1 MFMEKSEV
9 ERRYNQVCE
18 DVYNHRI
25 KSALDR
31 VGILIRNVNPA
42 NYYFELENT
51 AENYQNLVKYAF
63 EGYKDPDR
71 KEILKK
77 ISAAVLSLADEVRY
91 SLTEKEYPEQN
102 LERRII
108 TQSIGDDPQAM
119 SERLEELLSEKVLHQ
134 MLEET
139 GTTPVGTNPVDN
151 LFRLI
156 WLTHK
161 IKDTAADKIRQVSHS
176 TNFEAHDKCLV
187 VSALTISLLDFFDT
201 QKILLLMD
209 FVREHEQEVYQRALT
224 GLVLGLILYD
234 RRISFYPEIMVRL
247 DELSQ
252 DEGIQRDVEAFLLQL
267 LMARETETIVKAFE
281 EEVLPEMKKIVPK
294 FEDKLQ
300 LENILEEDLEGKNPD
315 WKEMID
321 EVPGLFER
329 IEKFTKMQM
338 EGGDVFLSTFS
349 QLKRFDFFT
358 RMSNWFLPF
367 YAGNPELKTAD
378 SNEAEILT
386 RLVEGLEKAFYL
398 CNSDKYSFAL
408 NFSAVPQHQRSM
420 IMTYFEAELEQMK
433 EMASEEEILSPSAAS
448 NAIFIQYIQDLYR
461 FFKLY
466 HYHHEFNDIFQKK
479 IRFTELYFYKDFF
492 ERDNFTSRLAAFY
505 LDKEHFP
512 EAIELYDYML
522 KKEGPNSEYFEK
534 IGYSYQ
540 KMKRY
545 TNAIDYYRKAE
556 LFDSNRLWIVKKL
569 GWCSLKIRDYAN
581 ALKYFE
587 SAALLQPDDLSI
599 QAQIGHCHLRLKNF
613 VEALTSYSKV
623 LYFQPENLK
632 VLRPVA
638 YCQFVLGKLET
649 AEESYRKVLS
659 KSGSPN
665 PFDLMN
671 LGHVL
676 LCQGKRK
683 EALDAYKQSKSER
696 LFTNE
701 SFQSAF
707 EEDIPHLL
715 KNGIP
720 EEELP
725 LILDYLLLQAE

>member
-1 MFMEKSEV
+1 
-9 ERRYNQVCE
+9 
-18 DVYNHRI
+18 
-25 KSALDR
+25 
-31 VGILIRNVNPA
+31 
-42 NYYFELENT
+42 
-51 AENYQNLVKYAF
+51 
-63 EGYKDPDR
+63 
-71 KEILKK
+71 
-77 ISAAVLSLADEVRY
+77 
-91 SLTEKEYPEQN
+91 
-102 LERRII
+102 
-108 TQSIGDDPQAM
+108 
-119 SERLEELLSEKVLHQ
+119 
-134 MLEET
+134 
-139 GTTPVGTNPVDN
+139 
-151 LFRLI
+151 
-156 WLTHK
+156 
-161 IKDTAADKIRQVSHS
+161 
-176 TNFEAHDKCLV
+176 
-187 VSALTISLLDFFDT
+187 
-201 QKILLLMD
+201 
-209 FVREHEQEVYQRALT
+209 
-224 GLVLGLILYD
+224 
-234 RRISFYPEIMVRL
+234 
-247 DELSQ
+247 
-252 DEGIQRDVEAFLLQL
+252 
-267 LMARETETIVKAFE
+267 
-281 EEVLPEMKKIVPK
+281 
-294 FEDKLQ
+294 
-300 LENILEEDLEGKNPD
+300 
-315 WKEMID
+315 
-321 EVPGLFER
+321 
-329 IEKFTKMQM
+329 
-338 EGGDVFLSTFS
+338 
-349 QLKRFDFFT
+349 
-358 RMSNWFLPF
+358 
-367 YAGNPELKTAD
+367 
-378 SNEAEILT
+378 
-386 RLVEGLEKAFYL
+386 
-398 CNSDKYSFAL
+398 
-408 NFSAVPQHQRSM
+408 M